1 MKSTLTILLGW
12 FLCSSVLGADK
23 GDLDKLKLEA
33 EKFFASFS
41 KALEKQDATEAVMH
55 IAPKYREGFRKGYR
69 FWRGT
74 KLSALKVLGLPD
86 KEDVLR
92 VQTQIESP
100 SGRKD
105 IEIKKLLH
113 VKDKWFLLE
122 R

>member
-1 MKSTLTILLGW
+1 LGL
-12 FLCSSVLGADK
+12 FLCLPSIGTDK
-23 GDLDKLKLEA
+23 EEVQQLNVETK
-33 EKFFASFS
+33 KFFESFS
-41 KALEKQDATEAVMH
+41 KALEKQDAGEAVIH
-55 IAPKYREGFRKGYR
+55 VAPKYREGFRKGYR
-69 FWRGT
+69 FWQGT
-74 KLSALKVLGLPD
+74 KLSAIKLLGLPD

-113 VKDKWFLLE
+113 IKGKWFLLE

>member
-1 MKSTLTILLGW
+1 MRIIVTVL
-12 FLCSSVLGADK
+12 FCLCAPLKAADK
-23 GDLDKLKLEA
+23 GDLGKLEL
-33 EKFFASFS
+33 ETKKFFESFS
-41 KALEKQDATEAVMH
+41 KALEKQDAAEAVMH

-74 KLSALKVLGLPD
+74 KLSAIKVLGLPD

-113 VKDKWFLLE
+113 IKGKWFLLE

>member
-1 MKSTLTILLGW
+1 MRILLTVL
-12 FLCSSVLGADK
+12 FSLCVPLMGADK
-23 GDLDKLKLEA
+23 KELEQLDVETK
-33 EKFFASFS
+33 KFFESFS
-41 KALEKQDATEAVMH
+41 KALEKQDAGEAVIH
-55 IAPKYREGFRKGYR
+55 VAPKYREGFRKGYR
-69 FWRGT
+69 FWQGT
-74 KLSALKVLGLPD
+74 KLSAIKLLGLPD

-113 VKDKWFLLE
+113 IKGKWFLLE

>member
-1 MKSTLTILLGW
+1 MWLPLT
-12 FLCSSVLGADK
+12 GADNEE
-23 GDLDKLKLEA
+23 LKFLELEA
-33 EKFFASFS
+33 KQFFKGFS
-41 KALEKQDATEAVMH
+41 KALEKDDSTEASMH

-113 VKDKWFLLE
+113 IKGKWFLLE
-122 R
+122 S

>member
-1 MKSTLTILLGW
+1 MRILIT
-12 FLCSSVLGADK
+12 FLFCLCAPLMGADK
-23 GDLDKLKLEA
+23 GGLGKLKLEA
-33 EKFFASFS
+33 KEFFESFS
-41 KALEKQDATEAVMH
+41 KALEKQDAGEAVIH
-55 IAPKYREGFRKGYR
+55 VAPKYREGFRKGYR

-74 KLSALKVLGLPD
+74 KLSAIKVLGLPD
-86 KEDVLR
+86 KEDVLL

-113 VKDKWFLLE
+113 IKGKWFLLE

>member
-1 MKSTLTILLGW
+1 MRIIVTVL
-12 FLCSSVLGADK
+12 FCLCAPLKAADK
-23 GDLDKLKLEA
+23 GDLGKLEL
-33 EKFFASFS
+33 ETKKFFESFS
-41 KALEKQDATEAVMH
+41 KALEKQDAAEAVMH

-74 KLSALKVLGLPD
+74 KLCVLKVLGLPD

-113 VKDKWFLLE
+113 IKGKWFLLE